1 MIEKVEGIII
11 SEVAYG
17 DTSKIVNIFT
27 KEHGIIGVIA
37 KGAKSMKSRLRAVTT
52 KFTYAYFHVYYKKD
66 KLSLLKEVDIIDP
79 LTNIKTDLKLIGY
92 MSYVTELAT
101 QVYKQ
106 NSDENIFS
114 LYIEIVKKLN
124 EGLEP
129 IVLSNILEIK
139 YLDYLGISLNLNSCI
154 NCGNKKDIVTVD
166 PDQGGYVCK
175 NCYRGERIVP
185 LAIIKLLRMYYLVD
199 IKTITSLNLKDEN
212 IGQVNYFLTKYYERY
227 TGLYL
232 KSKDFL
238 EQIA

>member
-17 DTSKIVNIFT
+17 DTSKIINIFT

-66 KLSLLKEVDIIDP
+66 KLSLLKEVDIINS
-79 LTNIKTDLKLIGY
+79 LSNIKKDLKLIGY
-92 MSYVTELAT
+92 MSYVTELST
-101 QVYKQ
+101 QVFKQ
-106 NSDENIFS
+106 NSEDNIFA

-185 LAIIKLLRMYYLVD
+185 LTIIKLLRMYYLVD
-199 IKTITSLNLKDEN
+199 IKTITSLNIKAEN
-212 IGQVNYFLTKYYERY
+212 IEQVNYFLTKFY
-227 TGLYL
+227 
-232 KSKDFL
+232 
-238 EQIA
+238 

>member
-66 KLSLLKEVDIIDP
+66 KLSLLKEVDIIDS

-92 MSYVTELAT
+92 MSYVTELST
-101 QVYKQ
+101 QVFKQ

-212 IGQVNYFLTKYYERY
+212 IEQVNYFLTKYYERY

>member
-1 MIEKVEGIII
+1 
-11 SEVAYG
+11 
-17 DTSKIVNIFT
+17 
-27 KEHGIIGVIA
+27 
-37 KGAKSMKSRLRAVTT
+37 MKSRLRAVTT

-66 KLSLLKEVDIIDP
+66 KLSLLKEVDIINS
-79 LTNIKTDLKLIGY
+79 LSNIKKDLKLIGY
-92 MSYVTELAT
+92 MSYVTELST
-101 QVYKQ
+101 QVFKQ
-106 NSDENIFS
+106 NSEDNIFA

-185 LAIIKLLRMYYLVD
+185 LTIIKLLRMYYLVD
-199 IKTITSLNLKDEN
+199 IKTITSLNIKVEN
-212 IGQVNYFLTKYYERY
+212 IEQVNYFLTKYYERY

-238 EQIA
+238 EQIV

>member
-17 DTSKIVNIFT
+17 DTSKIINIFT
-27 KEHGIIGVIA
+27 KKHGIIGVIA

-52 KFTYAYFHVYYKKD
+52 KFTYAYFHIYYKKD
-66 KLSLLKEVDIIDP
+66 KLSLLKEVDIIDS
-79 LTNIKTDLKLIGY
+79 LIKIKTDLKLIGY
-92 MSYVTELAT
+92 MSYVTELST
-101 QVYKQ
+101 QVFKQ

-139 YLDYLGISLNLNSCI
+139 YLDYLGISLNLSSCI
-154 NCGNKKDIVTVD
+154 NCGNSKDIVTID

-175 NCYRGERIVP
+175 NCYRGERIISP
-185 LAIIKLLRMYYLVD
+185 TIIKLLRKYYLVD

-212 IGQVNYFLTKYYERY
+212 IEQVNYFLTKYYERY

-238 EQIA
+238 EQVM

>member
-17 DTSKIVNIFT
+17 DTSKIINIFT

-66 KLSLLKEVDIIDP
+66 KLSLLKEVDIINS
-79 LTNIKTDLKLIGY
+79 LSNIKKDLKLIGY
-92 MSYVTELAT
+92 MSYVTELST
-101 QVYKQ
+101 QVFKQ
-106 NSDENIFS
+106 NSEDNIFA

-185 LAIIKLLRMYYLVD
+185 LTIIKLLRMYYLVD
-199 IKTITSLNLKDEN
+199 IKTITSLNIKVEN
-212 IGQVNYFLTKYYERY
+212 IEQVNYFLTKYYERY

-238 EQIA
+238 EQIV

>member
-17 DTSKIVNIFT
+17 DTSKIINIFT
-27 KEHGIIGVIA
+27 KKHGIIGVIA

-52 KFTYAYFHVYYKKD
+52 KFTYAYFHIYYKKD
-66 KLSLLKEVDIIDP
+66 KLSLLKEVDIIDS
-79 LTNIKTDLKLIGY
+79 LIKIKTDLKLIGY
-92 MSYVTELAT
+92 MSYVTELST
-101 QVYKQ
+101 QVFKQ

-139 YLDYLGISLNLNSCI
+139 YLDYLGISLNLSSCI
-154 NCGNKKDIVTVD
+154 NCGNSKDIVTID

-175 NCYRGERIVP
+175 KCYRGERIISP
-185 LAIIKLLRMYYLVD
+185 TIIKLLRMYYLVD

-212 IGQVNYFLTKYYERY
+212 IEQVNYFLTKYYERY

-238 EQIA
+238 EQVM